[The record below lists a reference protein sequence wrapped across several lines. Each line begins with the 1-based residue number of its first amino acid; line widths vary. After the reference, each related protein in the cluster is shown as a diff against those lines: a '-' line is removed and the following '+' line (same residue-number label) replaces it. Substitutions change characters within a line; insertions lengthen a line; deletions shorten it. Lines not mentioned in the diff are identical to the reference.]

1 MFRSI
6 ATASMLL
13 LAAGL
18 MTGARADDLSLR
30 TLNVNGHGE
39 VRQAPDIALVS
50 AGVVKQADTAEAALA
65 ANSTAMKQVID
76 SLKGAGIDSKDIQT
90 SNFSVQPRYDYGDN
104 QPPKLLGY
112 EVQNTVSFTLRSVP
126 KLGSVLDKLVGA
138 GANQIAG
145 ISFDVA
151 NPALALDEARK
162 HAVDDAK
169 HKAQIYA
176 AAAGITLGPI
186 VSLSEEV
193 NAPGPVPV
201 RATMSKA
208 GGGGDVPIAE
218 GQNVVAVDIN
228 IAWSLK

>member
-6 ATASMLL
+6 ATASALL

-18 MTGARADDLSLR
+18 MTGARADDMNLR
-30 TLNVNGHGE
+30 TVNVNGHGE

-76 SLKGAGIDSKDIQT
+76 SLKAAGIDDKDIQT

-145 ISFDVA
+145 VSFDVA

-162 HAVDDAK
+162 RAVDDAR
-169 HKAQIYA
+169 HKAQVYA

-193 NAPGPVPV
+193 NPSGPVPV

-208 GGGGDVPIAE
+208 GGGADVPIAA
-218 GQNVVAVDIN
+218 GQQVVAVDVN
-228 IAWSLK
+228 IGWSLK